1 MPTLRDALR
10 ENDVVV
16 TAELPLTPGSSAE
29 AIAESLHTLAPVV
42 DAVQVSD
49 NRMAVGHAS
58 PVAVAALAIRE
69 GVDAVPH
76 LSCRDRNRI
85 ALRGDILGAAIN
97 GVTSLVVARG
107 EKVPASAA
115 VRAKGVFNGNA
126 SELAEFAQRVN
137 EESTIVSPPGFLIG
151 TYSTVFAPAEGW
163 EATKLD
169 EKIAAGA
176 RFLLTQPC
184 LNVDV
189 LESYMAAVV
198 ARRITHRAAI
208 IPEIPLLTSIEQA
221 RSIKEIQPGAP
232 LPDDLVKRIAG
243 SNDPVATG
251 IEVCAEVLKAVAGIP
266 GVSGVNVL
274 HYGDASN
281 VADAIRASGLR

>member
-1 MPTLRDALR
+1 M
-10 ENDVVV
+10 
-16 TAELPLTPGSSAE
+16 
-29 AIAESLHTLAPVV
+29 
-42 DAVQVSD
+42 
-49 NRMAVGHAS
+49 
-58 PVAVAALAIRE
+58 
-69 GVDAVPH
+69 
-76 LSCRDRNRI
+76 
-85 ALRGDILGAAIN
+85 N

-107 EKVPASAA
+107 EKVPANAA

-151 TYSTVFAPAEGW
+151 TYSTLFAPAPDW

-169 EKIAAGA
+169 EKIEAGA

-184 LNVDV
+184 LNLEV
-189 LESYMAAVV
+189 LESYMSAVV

-208 IPEIPLLTSIEQA
+208 IVEVPLLTSIDQA

-232 LPDDLVKRIAG
+232 LPEDLVKRIAG
-243 SNDPVATG
+243 SNDSVATG
-251 IEVCAEVLKAVAGIP
+251 VEVCAKVLEAAVRIP

-274 HYGDASN
+274 HYGEARH